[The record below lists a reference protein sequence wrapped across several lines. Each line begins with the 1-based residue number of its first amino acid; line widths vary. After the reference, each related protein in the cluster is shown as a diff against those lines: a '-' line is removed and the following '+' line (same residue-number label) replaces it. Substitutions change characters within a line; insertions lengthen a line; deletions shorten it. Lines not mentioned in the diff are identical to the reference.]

1 LRGPAFYEGIR
12 WHDISFDIIKFDY
25 CRPWVRR
32 TASRLSDSNICLSTY
47 RKLEPV
53 LERLRADDL
62 EPEPIVDVGH
72 YIPGC
77 RVAWFRDPEGN
88 NIELIEGYRD
98 EV

>member
-1 LRGPAFYEGIR
+1 MGQKDGEQVIGFKHMSLDVP
-12 WHDISFDIIKFDY
+12 
-25 CRPWVRR
+25 
-32 TASRLSDSNICLSTY
+32 
-47 RKLEPV
+47 KLEPV